1 VDLLLTTV
9 GNATVIF
16 SNPFLCRVRA
26 SSLGVTYFACI
37 DLGRISPT
45 CKISVTNSLQK
56 VPCLIL
62 SSCVKSMLGKRK
74 KELAIR
80 TVENGILLSV
90 NPLLKLR
97 HILCCKEVHLTP
109 KQV

>member
-1 VDLLLTTV
+1 MDLLLTTV
-9 GNATVIF
+9 GDATVIF
-16 SNPFLCRVRA
+16 SNPFLSRVRA

-37 DLGRISPT
+37 DSGRILPA
-45 CKISVTNSLQK
+45 CKISVTSSLQK
-56 VPCLIL
+56 VPCFIL
-62 SSCVKSMLGKRK
+62 SSCVRFILGKRK

-97 HILCCKEVHLTP
+97 HVVCWTEVHLTP
-109 KQV
+109 IQV